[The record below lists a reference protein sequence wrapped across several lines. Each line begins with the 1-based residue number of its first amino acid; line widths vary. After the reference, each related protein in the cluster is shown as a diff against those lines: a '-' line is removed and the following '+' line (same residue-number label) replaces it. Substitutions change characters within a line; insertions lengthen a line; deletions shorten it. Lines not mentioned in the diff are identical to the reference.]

1 MRIRKSS
8 KVIIIYVSKKQLK
21 HLFLYEIIIGSIGY
35 WMFKFD
41 DDFFSEVTGFTG
53 SMILPLIAKKVN
65 PKKAY

>member
-1 MRIRKSS
+1 MRKSS

-65 PKKAY
+65 PKKSS